1 MNTKIQLVHISV
13 LEPCKIIWVKKTQK
27 DNVEEHQDNFSI
39 NNLNQFLFILILKT
53 KIMAQSKTT
62 KKLMNMTYGLGASV
76 VIIGALFKIL
86 HWEVDLG
93 FMTIGG
99 SLLLAIGLLTE
110 ALIFAISAFEP
121 VDDEY
126 DWSLVY
132 PELAGGS
139 ESSSKKNDVAEAQ
152 EAEGILS
159 KKLDNLLKEANIDS
173 QLFESLGESIKSF
186 EGAAKNIA
194 PTTGAIENTQ
204 KYSEELSHAAAQM
217 ESLNSLYKVQLE
229 SASRQASINEEVVQN
244 AGALKEQME
253 SLATNLSSLNGV
265 YGGMLSAM
273 SKN

>member
-1 MNTKIQLVHISV
+1 
-13 LEPCKIIWVKKTQK
+13 
-27 DNVEEHQDNFSI
+27 
-39 NNLNQFLFILILKT
+39 
-53 KIMAQSKTT
+53 MAQSKST

-99 SLLLAIGLLTE
+99 SLLLAVGLLTE

-132 PELAGGS
+132 PELANGQASGG
-139 ESSSKKNDVAEAQ
+139 KNDVQQAQ
-152 EAEGILS
+152 EAEGVLGR
-159 KKLDNLLKEANIDS
+159 KLDEMLKEANIDTE
-173 QLFESLGESIKSF
+173 LFNSLGDSIRSF
-186 EGAAKNIA
+186 EGAAKNIS
-194 PTTGAIENTQ
+194 PTTDAIQHTQ

-217 ESLNSLYKVQLE
+217 ESLNSLYKVQLD

>member
-1 MNTKIQLVHISV
+1 
-13 LEPCKIIWVKKTQK
+13 
-27 DNVEEHQDNFSI
+27 
-39 NNLNQFLFILILKT
+39 
-53 KIMAQSKTT
+53 MAQSKST
-62 KKLMNMTYGLGASV
+62 KKLFNMAYGLGASV

-86 HWEVDLG
+86 HWEFGPL
-93 FMTIGG
+93 TGG
-99 SLLLAIGLLTE
+99 LLLAVGLITE

-132 PELAGGS
+132 PELAGGQKD
-139 ESSSKKNDVAEAQ
+139 SKKKQEAKDAQ

-159 KKLDNLLKEANIDS
+159 RKLDDLLKEANIDS
-173 QLFESLGESIKSF
+173 ELFSSLGDSIKNF
-186 EGAAKNIA
+186 EGAAKSIA
-194 PTTGAIENTQ
+194 PTTDAIQHTK

>member
-1 MNTKIQLVHISV
+1 
-13 LEPCKIIWVKKTQK
+13 
-27 DNVEEHQDNFSI
+27 
-39 NNLNQFLFILILKT
+39 
-53 KIMAQSKTT
+53 MAQSKST
-62 KKLMNMTYGLGASV
+62 KKLFNMAYGLGASV

-86 HWEVDLG
+86 HWEFGPL
-93 FMTIGG
+93 TGG
-99 SLLLAIGLLTE
+99 LLLAVGLITE

-132 PELAGGS
+132 PELNNGEAKGN
-139 ESSSKKNDVAEAQ
+139 KNEAKQAQ
-152 EAEGILS
+152 EAEGLLS
-159 KKLDNLLKEANIDS
+159 KKLDDLLKDANIDS
-173 QLFESLGESIKSF
+173 QLFTSLGDSIKNF
-186 EGAAKNIA
+186 EGAAKGIA
-194 PTTGAIENTQ
+194 PTTDAIQHTK

-244 AGALKEQME
+244 AGALKDQME